1 MDEKHTAS
9 IIKINNQNA
18 FTLVE
23 LIVVVAIIGILTMI
37 GTTYFTYLKFRSGD
51 SQAFVEGRH
60 LLTAV
65 NDAFLNLEDIDFGDG
80 SFDITGPVGD
90 TTSGGGARPP
100 IFTLSN
106 EIRARLAGQ
115 STTNPGGGEL
125 TIEIWS
131 INGTNDSLSD
141 SGKKEY
147 YYFIHEDSVTILV
160 PGKL

>member
-1 MDEKHTAS
+1 MYEKHGNRFR
-9 IIKINNQNA
+9 KFNNRKG

-23 LIVVVAIIGILTMI
+23 LIVVVAIIGILTMM

-60 LLTAV
+60 LMTAV

-100 IFTLSN
+100 VFRLSP
-106 EIRARLAGQ
+106 EIRARLDGV
-115 STTNPGGGEL
+115 STTTPGGGFLTAEL
-125 TIEIWS
+125 WS
-131 INGTNDSLSD
+131 VNGTTDESSD

-147 YYFIHEDSVTILV
+147 LYIIDENANIISSPSF
-160 PGKL
+160 